1 GVSGSDRLRGR
12 GGAIDLCGHQRNH
25 ESDHRAPNGP
35 RPAGV
40 TLRHRRRGVIL
51 LAMGSM
57 KARVAERGQV
67 TIPKRLRERLGM
79 KPGTL
84 LEFSEERGRLVA
96 VKSDVDDPVSRAIG
110 SLGKGIDTDAV
121 MAELRGRR

>member
-1 GVSGSDRLRGR
+1 
-12 GGAIDLCGHQRNH
+12 
-25 ESDHRAPNGP
+25 
-35 RPAGV
+35 
-40 TLRHRRRGVIL
+40 
-51 LAMGSM
+51 
-57 KARVAERGQV
+57 
-67 TIPKRLRERLGM
+67 
-79 KPGTL
+79 L